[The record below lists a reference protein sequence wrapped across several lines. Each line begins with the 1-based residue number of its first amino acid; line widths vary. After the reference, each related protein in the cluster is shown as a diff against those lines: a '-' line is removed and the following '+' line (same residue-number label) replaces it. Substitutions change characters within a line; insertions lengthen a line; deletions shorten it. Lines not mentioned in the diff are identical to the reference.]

1 MTMLFTMCGLM
12 RHPGRPA
19 PGCEARLGSRRV
31 VGCQPTTQRVPYSAL
46 GAAPVLAP
54 PLPPRAPRP
63 ARDPLAGSGACCAVA
78 GAAALPPRSPRPPPR
93 RVLEYSTARK
103 TSDAARAELRAVRV
117 VGWNVTARASARAM
131 VPWCAEIARDCT
143 EAARWSPKGARAPVS
158 ARSCP

>member
-1 MTMLFTMCGLM
+1 MHAGAT
-12 RHPGRPA
+12 RAVGRSRSQF
-19 PGCEARLGSRRV
+19 ARLCSNRSPAARLPLGLK
-31 VGCQPTTQRVPYSAL
+31 PSAR
-46 GAAPVLAP
+46 AAFAAA
-54 PLPPRAPRP
+54 RAAAR
-63 ARDPLAGSGACCAVA
+63 RDPLAGSGACCAVA
-78 GAAALPPRSPRPPPR
+78 GAAALPPRSPRPPLR